1 MSENTN
7 DTSLLTDDM
16 DFETPDHAWKTLKRL
31 WQFISNQQRRLAV
44 VFVSVIFYT
53 FLSIVAPLYSAHIV
67 DLLWNRIKEA
77 FTHGSTFSISWTEGG
92 QDIFFLL
99 LIYLAAAFFYALQS
113 FLMSSFAE
121 TLSLRREQKLAR
133 N

>member
-53 FLSIVAPLYSAHIV
+53 FLS
-67 DLLWNRIKEA
+67 
-77 FTHGSTFSISWTEGG
+77 
-92 QDIFFLL
+92 
-99 LIYLAAAFFYALQS
+99 
-113 FLMSSFAE
+113 
-121 TLSLRREQKLAR
+121 LSLIHI
-133 N
+133 